1 MSKNLQKMKKKH
13 LFTFA
18 MLLVLIS
25 CEENGVTQDI
35 YQGEVSIDNVNSTA
49 LTSGWINGS
58 LPQSGTPS
66 QLIIPDT
73 QLNDLNVARSGSAIY
88 KSNNPEIFQSNGWLM
103 QNARTDARRG
113 GQRYLLN
120 GTNVIYLF
128 HINRSGGDRFIH
140 ILASN
145 PGSSN
150 ISVSYRG
157 SGYTNSPSERPL
169 LGQGT
174 GPSYGVAE
182 DWLTN
187 TLPISGNTGSFGTGN
202 VRQIYSK
209 RMGNTNMV
217 DARFEVTSTGP
228 CIYYVVVTSSGSL
241 TDAINASQGSFAAGD
256 YRTESAGTFGR
267 EAGIYETDSIT
278 ADNTITLP
286 SGPAHIGFS
295 LNTSNKFAQVE
306 DQTSPSLMTLAG
318 SSSRTYGNYG
328 HYYKVTTR
336 IRNTGTTTRNV
347 KFYFASNAT
356 GSQSNATYNGPVRSN
371 GAVFDVYTQFN
382 NPRQQIASWNIGPGS
397 FTNTIEF
404 YVPGLITTNQQII
417 YEVN

>member
-1 MSKNLQKMKKKH
+1 MRKKH

-18 MLLVLIS
+18 MFLVMIS
-25 CEENGVTQDI
+25 CEKNGVTQDV
-35 YQGEVSIDNVNSTA
+35 YQDELSIDNVNSTV
-49 LTSGWINGS
+49 LSSGWINGS
-58 LPQSGTPS
+58 LPQSGAPS
-66 QLIIPDT
+66 QLIVPDA
-73 QLNDLNVARSGSAIY
+73 QLNDLNVVRSGPAVY
-88 KSNNPEIFQSNGWLM
+88 KSNNPEIFQGNGWLM
-103 QNARTDARRG
+103 QSARTDASRG

-120 GTNVIYLF
+120 GSNVIYLF
-128 HINRSGGDRFIH
+128 HINRSGRNRYLH
-140 ILASN
+140 VLASN
-145 PGSSN
+145 PNSSN

-157 SGYTNSPSERPL
+157 SGYTNSLSERPL
-169 LGQGT
+169 FGKGT

-182 DWLTN
+182 DWLN
-187 TLPISGNTGSFGTGN
+187 NNLPVSGTTGSFGTGN
-202 VRQIYSK
+202 IRQIYRK
-209 RMGNTNMV
+209 LMGNTNML

-256 YRTESAGTFGR
+256 YRIESASTFAR
-267 EAGIYETDSIT
+267 EAGIYETGTVT

-336 IRNTGTTTRNV
+336 IRNTGSTTRNV

-371 GAVFDVYTQFN
+371 GVVFDVYTQFN
-382 NPRQQIASWNIGPGS
+382 NPRQQIASWNISPGS